1 MTNTPEH
8 AAASAAVN
16 AVDELEDFR
25 QLCGQIQGLMTTQLS
40 WIARGDAVNI
50 ARTAELLLPL
60 HAQFA
65 GTYRTWMARRTTG
78 VMFTLGGD
86 GERRST

>member
-16 AVDELEDFR
+16 AVDELEDLR
-25 QLCGQIQGLMTTQLS
+25 ELAGMLQGLTMTLIQHA
-40 WIARGDAVNI
+40 ARGDAVSVS
-50 ARTAELLLPL
+50 RTAELLLPL
-60 HAQFA
+60 HVQFA